1 MSTFHVVP
9 VATVLSTSEEERNQ
23 SKENGRRLA
32 AEGFELSEVS
42 LEIDHNVCEL
52 YRVLFYPE
60 MCT

>member
-1 MSTFHVVP
+1 MP